1 MRKRTEI
8 LIELLSHAFIH
19 FVSVKDA
26 ASAKEKLDNFE
37 YDGMLYRYK
46 SCKKLNGL
54 IF

>member
-37 YDGMLYRYK
+37 YDGMPFLCYTDINLAR
-46 SCKKLNGL
+46 S
-54 IF
+54 